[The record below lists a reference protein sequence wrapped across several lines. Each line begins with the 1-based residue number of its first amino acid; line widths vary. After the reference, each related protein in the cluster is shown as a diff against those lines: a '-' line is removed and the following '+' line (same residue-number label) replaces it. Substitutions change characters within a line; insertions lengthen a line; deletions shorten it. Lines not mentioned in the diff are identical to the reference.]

1 MADGFSYPTDEYVLI
16 GKITKAHGIK
26 GELKLIAFSGQPE
39 SITRHKAFILVSRQ
53 GKLSSTLNVVRSRP
67 GSRSVIV
74 QFEGI
79 SNRNDAEKLCGFG
92 VLVHKEDLPVLQ
104 DDEFYLYELEGLQVL
119 TEKKEVIGN
128 VESFFS
134 NGMQDILVVRD
145 GKNEFLIP
153 LIPGLI
159 RERNENSMVIAPPP
173 GLLDINR
180 SDNAEGDDPHDI

>member
-1 MADGFSYPTDEYVLI
+1 MAEEFSYPTDEYALI

-26 GELKLIAFSGQPE
+26 GELKLIAFSGQTE

-53 GKLSSTLNVVRSRP
+53 GKLTSSLNVIRSRA
-67 GSRSVIV
+67 GNRSVIV

-79 SNRNDAEKLCGFG
+79 SDRNDAEKLCGLG
-92 VLVHKEDLPVLQ
+92 VLVHKEDLPVL
-104 DDEFYLYELEGLQVL
+104 DDNEFYLYELEGLQVL
-119 TEKKEVIGN
+119 TEQNEVIGN

-134 NGMQDILVVRD
+134 NGMQDILVVRN
-145 GKNEFLIP
+145 GKNEYLIP

-159 RERNENSMVIAPPP
+159 QERNESSMIIAPPP

-180 SDNAEGDDPHDI
+180 SDIAEGE